1 MKFTKTLAAITAAA
15 MAVTMAAIP
24 ASAVESEMATSGVKV
39 IDKSD
44 ANDGTNCLKL
54 QTPATGGALEVNATD
69 VIKATISGDE
79 GVDTSAWQ
87 IGLNAFDSAWGG
99 WAGVWTEPGVLEVET
114 TVQALMDAISCT
126 DVANFGGFLFQ
137 AVGTEDGA
145 NVNYTFSIAP
155 AAAETPDDDTTG
167 DDTTEDDNTVGDTEE
182 APGES
187 TEVPEEPAAPA
198 DVALDNAGTITMD
211 GGWRVNLVH
220 PWAGEEN
227 KEAFNIVDATK
238 FANSNTISV
247 KFKATNVTAPFTA
260 WLSFATNDDTG
271 LAYWGAD
278 NAANAGVTHT
288 PITID
293 KDGYYVLTLTTDK
306 LITVGENFFL
316 ALQTDNKDEESELAI
331 ELVAVKAGEA
341 LEVTE
346 DDVIDVPG
354 GESGTNP
361 PTGVTLV
368 VVPAALAAAA
378 LATSGIVL
386 KKRSK

>member
-44 ANDGTNCLKL
+44 ANEGTNCLKL
-54 QTPATGGALEVNATD
+54 MTPATGGALEVNATD

-87 IGLNAFDSAWGG
+87 IGLNAFDSDWNG

-126 DVANFGGFLFQ
+126 DVAKFGGFLFQ

-155 AAAETPDDDTTG
+155 AAETPDDDTTG

-187 TEVPEEPAAPA
+187 TEVPEKEPAPAAPVEITNGGKTVI
-198 DVALDNAGTITMD
+198 DSGLVRTNIINAWTGDDATVI
-211 GGWRVNLVH
+211 
-220 PWAGEEN
+220 AA
-227 KEAFNIVDATK
+227 KEAFAG
-238 FANSNTISV
+238 ANLVSV
-247 KFKATNVTAPFTA
+247 KFTVTGVTEAFDA
-260 WLSFATNDDTG
+260 WIS
-271 LAYWGAD
+271 LADSTWAVQYWGAD
-278 NAANAGVTHT
+278 DEGNALVTQT
-288 PITID
+288 PITITE
-293 KDGYYVLTLTTDK
+293 DGTYVLT
-306 LITVGENFFL
+306 
-316 ALQTDNKDEESELAI
+316 AELGQVIDAMEFI
-331 ELVAVKAGEA
+331 AVCTNLEA
-341 LEVTE
+341 AEG
-346 DDVIDVPG
+346 DVIPTITIDEIMINEEIEAPAEEEVP